1 MKTDECP
8 TTPDYYVDVT
18 VERTACKKH
27 QARKGESCWLYLS
40 AVTNT
45 YVRAVCN
52 QRARAAGNH
61 DHCRVGSSEKTYGFR
76 RVYGSAIT
84 AA

>member
-52 QRARAAGNH
+52 QRARAAGMTA
-61 DHCRVGSSEKTYGFR
+61 RISTKSLT
-76 RVYGSAIT
+76 VYRKNRD
-84 AA
+84 

>member
-1 MKTDECP
+1 MKTDEGP

-52 QRARAAGNH
+52 QRARAAGMTAH
-61 DHCRVGSSEKTYGFR
+61 ISPKSLT
-76 RVYGSAIT
+76 VYRKNRD
-84 AA
+84 